1 MKTLTKF
8 FTILALAGIAGAAE
22 ASTSVQSAT
31 VYAEG
36 PAHVGPTFKANW
48 SVQNAEFWPTDAA
61 GQPYVPWVV
70 MRGEGHAG
78 GEQFVVPIPLATAR
92 TLRSGTKVL
101 VSLPV
106 PAQPA
111 RFLGIAK

>member
-1 MKTLTKF
+1 MKTFSKF
-8 FTILALAGIAGAAE
+8 FTILALASIAGVAE
-22 ASTSVQSAT
+22 ASTAVT

-48 SVQNAEFWPTDAA
+48 SVQNAQFWPADSK
-61 GQPYVPWVV
+61 GRPYVPWVV
-70 MRGEGHAG
+70 MQGEGHAG
-78 GEQFVVPIPLATAR
+78 GEQFVVPIPPATAK
-92 TLRSGTKVL
+92 TLRGGAKML

-111 RFLGIAK
+111 RFIGIAK